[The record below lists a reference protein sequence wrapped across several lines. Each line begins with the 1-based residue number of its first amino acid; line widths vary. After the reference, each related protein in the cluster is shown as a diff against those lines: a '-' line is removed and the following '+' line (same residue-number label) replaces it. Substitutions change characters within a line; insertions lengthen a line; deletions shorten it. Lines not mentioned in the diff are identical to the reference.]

1 MSGPLRSMIPS
12 PTCLLPY
19 YPKCSPAD
27 LKRYRRTQRGSY
39 ESTGRD
45 SEALLTYSDSDT
57 GRGILPPGVT
67 SPPFYFP
74 AGGSRR
80 SYSSLPTPHQQ
91 RQTAYSVL
99 PLVFFFHLFS
109 IESSYLKHFTRKPVC
124 GNPAQVNHSVYG
136 LFSSKIL

>member
-74 AGGSRR
+74 AGGSRP
-80 SYSSLPTPHQQ
+80 SYSSPNPTSA
-91 RQTAYSVL
+91 TVN
-99 PLVFFFHLFS
+99 S
-109 IESSYLKHFTRKPVC
+109 I
-124 GNPAQVNHSVYG
+124 
-136 LFSSKIL
+136 FSSTTCLFFSTYFQLKVLILNTLHASLFAATLPK